1 MTLGE
6 LTPDIALKALLD
18 GNIIGGNSAAV
29 KVYAQGR
36 RPNRGLD
43 REYIELYNN
52 GVIRSLTEPIGVF
65 AGTLAVGIYC
75 EANAADGTAKTALIA
90 DIASQV
96 QARCDNKKSGKFFFS
111 LSTYNI
117 VTPATTDL
125 STGYTAMVINVDWHT
140 TE

>member
-6 LTPDIALKALLD
+6 LTPDIAMKALLD

-90 DIASQV
+90 EMANQV
-96 QARCDNKKSGKFFFS
+96 QARCDNKESGKFFFS